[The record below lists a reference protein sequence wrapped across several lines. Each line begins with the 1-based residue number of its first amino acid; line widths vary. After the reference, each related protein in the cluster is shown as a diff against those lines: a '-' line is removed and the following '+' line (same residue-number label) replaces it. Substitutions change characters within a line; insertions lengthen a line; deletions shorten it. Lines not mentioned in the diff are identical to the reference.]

1 MQVQRGSEEVASW
14 HGVYAVWL
22 DQAGICKKVCMKS
35 AIDCKDRQ
43 DPSLVYDV
51 SKLHIILNEVEE
63 ATTFLSL
70 YLEMVMFM
78 FEAFLEHEL
87 D

>member
-43 DPSLVYDV
+43 DPSLVYEV
-51 SKLHIILNEVEE
+51 SKLHIILNEV
-63 ATTFLSL
+63 ARLQHFFRCILRW
-70 YLEMVMFM
+70 
-78 FEAFLEHEL
+78 
-87 D
+87 